1 MVHAPLQYTGELFII
16 WFETFFGKWEA
27 KILRPH
33 YIILYNKIKP
43 RKFEVCN
50 RQCFKSRFRMN
61 QDSMGSVVPDP
72 DPSWSKWFL
81 KIGQKQRNILF
92 EELAGGVSLSQECE
106 HLSCWGVKKYLY
118 VSFLLNFFPIFV
130 MKTMFYGLDLDPD
143 LLWSKKRLDP
153 YGIWI
158 QQNVLIRIET
168 QWIYTEITN
177 NEKLLRWNFD
187 IRNFVPVL
195 GKIFGKGIFS
205 WKYQPW
211 LLGIG

>member
-1 MVHAPLQYTGELFII
+1 
-16 WFETFFGKWEA
+16 
-27 KILRPH
+27 
-33 YIILYNKIKP
+33 
-43 RKFEVCN
+43 
-50 RQCFKSRFRMN
+50 
-61 QDSMGSVVPDP
+61 
-72 DPSWSKWFL
+72 
-81 KIGQKQRNILF
+81 
-92 EELAGGVSLSQECE
+92 
-106 HLSCWGVKKYLY
+106 
-118 VSFLLNFFPIFV
+118 
-130 MKTMFYGLDLDPD
+130 MFYGLDLDPD

-158 QQNVLIRIET
+158 QQNAWIRIET